1 MTEKLTPLQIS
12 IQQAT
17 AALQEDDSHVTTHVV
32 SLKPVPDYDA
42 KTIKTIRNEMAV
54 TQRVFAEY
62 ISVSPRTVESWEAGN
77 SHPSKTA
84 RRLLQIIQARPEILS
99 LIFSSKL

>member
-12 IQQAT
+12 LQQAT
-17 AALQEDDSHVTTHVV
+17 AALHGDGSHLTTHVV

-42 KTIKTIRNEMAV
+42 NAIKAIRNKMAI

-62 ISVSPRTVESWEAGN
+62 VSVSPRTVESWEAGN

-99 LIFSSKL
+99 LVLE